1 MRERGPGRC
10 SVSWLLAWP
19 RPSRSYCQPV
29 RGAARGGTGTL
40 SLVAVTERSVDV
52 PAGRIVVQVEEA
64 ASGGVIGADA
74 VNCRE
79 GQALGG
85 VRDRR
90 RPARRN
96 AVPSDGRAKIGGQW
110 PVRGGYGHLRRRRWR
125 ARRQAAVSEREP
137 GNGPAATG
145 PISVRADQADAPAP
159 VRRDSRLGL
168 RTRRLCDDRLRQQRR
183 RRAGR
188 HRRGQLPCACDAW
201 VLCNGRARGGHA
213 LHLTPSGP
221 PRRHRER
228 RRGHRAGSLV
238 RMARWS

>member
-1 MRERGPGRC
+1 MFGELATGVAAAVAVVLPAGAGGGPRRNGDAQLGGGDRAQRGCSRRQNRGAGRGGRERRRDRRGCGQLPG
-10 SVSWLLAWP
+10 
-19 RPSRSYCQPV
+19 
-29 RGAARGGTGTL
+29 
-40 SLVAVTERSVDV
+40 
-52 PAGRIVVQVEEA
+52 
-64 ASGGVIGADA
+64 
-74 VNCRE
+74 

-96 AVPSDGRAKIGGQW
+96 AVLSDGRAKIGGQW

-201 VLCNGRARGGHA
+201 VLCNGRAGGGHA